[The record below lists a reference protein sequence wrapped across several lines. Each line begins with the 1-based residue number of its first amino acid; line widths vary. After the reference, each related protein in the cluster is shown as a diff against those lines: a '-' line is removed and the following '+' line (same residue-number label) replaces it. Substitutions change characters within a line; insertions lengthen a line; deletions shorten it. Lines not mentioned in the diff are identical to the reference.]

1 MRKIIL
7 VLMVCFGMSS
17 FSQNKKID
25 SLKNELKKDNVN
37 LNNYFTVINYYTNLL
52 TIDSIEKY
60 SLSYYEMSKKSDKK
74 ENYVESLLYLSN
86 YYKLKN
92 DIVKKKYYFNECM
105 RQSKIYK
112 FDRLLSSCYFMLAR
126 DYYDKSQSKECLE
139 NALKSLPYYE
149 KMGLKGAEMTET
161 IYVMIIMS
169 YKNLGNLQKAN
180 EYLIKQKRI
189 VRNAGLKYKEIR
201 IAQGEIAILE
211 AKNQNDKVIKVSI
224 DLIKKI
230 KTYNNEYLKNTGL
243 VEQYFNLASKFS
255 ERNNINLSRKYLDSS
270 KFSIQKMDKFYIE
283 SITPYY
289 KNLEAELLIKEKK
302 IDNAT
307 LETIEYSKNSD
318 ESFNNAKNHT
328 LKGDFYKKKKDYL
341 KSIEEYEISKE
352 LYIKKGFKNNLGN
365 LLKQL
370 IELNILAEDSTKAI
384 AYLKDYSTNNKEI
397 FNEQVAKSITASEIK
412 YETELKESQIKTQ
425 QLQIEQEKTNKYMA
439 FGGIGFLILLSG
451 GGYVWFKNQQKQKEL
466 HTQNTLFGLRHNI
479 NSMELQNLN
488 QQLNPHEI
496 KNLLA
501 SISPEIQDKAPESY
515 KKMLQLFNLTKAS
528 LNSNSITDSVE
539 NQVQQIEGFL
549 SLEKNMLLEPLE
561 YTIDNKI
568 ENHQTQIP
576 RLLLK
581 NLVENAI
588 KHGIKGQ
595 ENGGEIKVILQE
607 NNGFINI
614 EIDDTGKGRQH
625 AISLDSGIG
634 TSTYQKL
641 FATLN
646 PKNKENA
653 TFEIIDKEQGTKVE
667 VKIPVDYKYS

>member
-328 LKGDFYKKKKDYL
+328 LKGDFYKQKKDYL

-451 GGYVWFKNQQKQKEL
+451 GGFLWFKNQQKQKEL
-466 HTQNTLFGLRHNI
+466 LTQNTLFGLRHNI

-528 LNSNSITDSVE
+528 LNSNSITDSIE

-561 YTIDNKI
+561 YAIDNKI

>member
-328 LKGDFYKKKKDYL
+328 LKGDFYKQKKDYL

-451 GGYVWFKNQQKQKEL
+451 GGFLWFKNQQKQKEL
-466 HTQNTLFGLRHNI
+466 LTQNTLFGLRHNI

-561 YTIDNKI
+561 YAIDNKI